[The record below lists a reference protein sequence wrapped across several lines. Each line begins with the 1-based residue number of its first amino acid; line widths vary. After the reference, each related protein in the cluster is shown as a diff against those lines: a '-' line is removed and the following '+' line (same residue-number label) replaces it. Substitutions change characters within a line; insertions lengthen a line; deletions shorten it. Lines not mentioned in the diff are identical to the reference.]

1 MKKIKIGFTD
11 THDHLAAFFNHVLGM
26 RFDVEIVKEDT
37 PDFLIFGDRNFGNDN
52 LNFDR
57 DKVTK
62 IFYTGENQRPEDYDC
77 DYAITFD
84 HNYSPWH
91 YRLPLWVIYLWA
103 LKHVHKSE
111 YDKNSILKNNVKPK
125 TDFCSFVVKN
135 ANPQERKNFYHKL
148 SEYKKIDSGGDL
160 FKNVEGKLDGEVAKI
175 DFLSSRKFNLCFE
188 SYSHPGYVTEKILH
202 AFLAGTVPIYWGS
215 ETVEADFN
223 PKAFINVHNFKDFDD
238 AIDYIKKVDEN
249 DDFYEWTV
257 NQPKFTGGVL
267 PEYLMYNNFLNW
279 FESVVY
285 NKINKR
291 Q

>member
-148 SEYKKIDSGGDL
+148 
-160 FKNVEGKLDGEVAKI
+160 
-175 DFLSSRKFNLCFE
+175 
-188 SYSHPGYVTEKILH
+188 
-202 AFLAGTVPIYWGS
+202 
-215 ETVEADFN
+215 
-223 PKAFINVHNFKDFDD
+223 
-238 AIDYIKKVDEN
+238 
-249 DDFYEWTV
+249 
-257 NQPKFTGGVL
+257 
-267 PEYLMYNNFLNW
+267 
-279 FESVVY
+279 
-285 NKINKR
+285 
-291 Q
+291 